1 MGMNQKT
8 KAKRKTEKVE
18 QKQKLHKFTQDYPS
32 ERKDYKPV
40 QGDPLNNGKVSI
52 EMQNQLSQPTFQMLL
67 EQDAARVKGLH
78 G

>member
-1 MGMNQKT
+1 MANALHLKKVMGMNQKT

-52 EMQNQLSQPTFQMLL
+52 EDAERIESADLP
-67 EQDAARVKGLH
+67 DAA
-78 G
+78 